1 MTGVCKSRL
10 KICELLG
17 MKTQRTVGTDEKVMY
32 IEETLSVTHQAH
44 PVVELFFLAQ
54 SNTYRL
60 WFRTH
65 KWLVSVP
72 CGRLLN
78 LHVDLR
84 FEVICCISSH
94 GSETVCY
101 RTI

>member
-1 MTGVCKSRL
+1 MCITMMGVCKSCS

-17 MKTQRTVGTDEKVMY
+17 AKPRRTVGTDEKLMY
-32 IEETLSVTHQAH
+32 IEETLE
-44 PVVELFFLAQ
+44 VEHIIPFFLAQ
-54 SNTYRL
+54 SNTDRL
-60 WFRTH
+60 WFLAH

-78 LHVDLR
+78 LHVNLR
-84 FEVICCISSH
+84 FEVICSISSH